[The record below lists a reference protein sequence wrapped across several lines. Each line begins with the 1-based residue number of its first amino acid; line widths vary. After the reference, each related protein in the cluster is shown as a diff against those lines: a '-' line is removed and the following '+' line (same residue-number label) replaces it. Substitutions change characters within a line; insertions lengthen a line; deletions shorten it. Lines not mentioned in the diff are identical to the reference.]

1 MGKNRLESG
10 KISYGGSSEN
20 EGHPTCDH
28 CDRINTKSKGK
39 IRGLARSKHA
49 PGMML
54 CSRCY
59 NRARVDGKLP
69 DLNKSKAR
77 KRTVPVKRQT
87 TITPAPRKRRKL
99 ESSDSDVNSDD
110 MKTSFG
116 PSDFEKDLS
125 TSEEEEEDE
134 SQASTAEMTPLAL
147 SRPKRERKQRRQS
160 LDEQQDSDDDGGWEW
175 TPEGSKPVLKIR
187 LPVKTK
193 VSEPIEPPKPIKSE
207 VIAELEQP
215 LGEIDPNELG
225 WAEEEAKYDELWN
238 FFKGL
243 EPWTLEPFM
252 KFLVAEGWASGSGN
266 EMEVNVT
273 KIPFDVLVKVLAIS
287 KLAKTKHDYSLK
299 QLSAEL
305 NDQLIKNNILNVDT
319 LTI

>member
-1 MGKNRLESG
+1 MGKSLESG
-10 KISYGGSSEN
+10 KISYGGNSEN
-20 EGHPTCDH
+20 EGHSTCDH

-39 IRGLARSKHA
+39 IRGLARSKVA

-77 KRTVPVKRQT
+77 RRTAPTKRQS
-87 TITPAPRKRRKL
+87 TITAAPRKRRKL
-99 ESSDSDVNSDD
+99 ESSDSDVDSDD
-110 MKTSFG
+110 MKTSCG

-125 TSEEEEEDE
+125 TSEEEEEE

-160 LDEQQDSDDDGGWEW
+160 LDEEQDSPDDGWEW

-187 LPVKTK
+187 LPIKIK

-215 LGEIDPNELG
+215 LGEVDPNELG
-225 WAEEEAKYDELWN
+225 WAQEEAKYDELWS

-287 KLAKTKHDYSLK
+287 KLDKTKHDYSLK
-299 QLSAEL
+299 QLAAEL
-305 NDQLIKNNILNVDT
+305 NDQLIKNGILNVDT